1 MAGLTLIAEVVPVMA
16 GFDVSVA
23 VIVWLPAVLR
33 VTVNVAVPSSDEG
46 KVKVPG
52 KEAWGSVL
60 VKSIVPV
67 KLVSVVPLGVRA
79 VTVRLN
85 ESPGRLGAGR
95 GQFER
100 VVRGRGADQRAGDQI
115 GDGSAQAGNVVV
127 SGPCRVLG
135 VAVAGA
141 GGDVVEV
148 GRVLVEDVHHLLRT
162 RAIERRFARPGLA
175 LGRRWP
181 RGPTSSVPRRWSRL
195 SRPSRGSRLRRCRS
209 HRRRRRLRA
218 TRHRRRPGRLAPS
231 LSG

>member
-1 MAGLTLIAEVVPVMA
+1 MRGKPDRTNWLAAAGLTLIAEVVPVMA

-46 KVKVPG
+46 KVKVAG
-52 KEAWGSVL
+52 REAWGSVL

-67 KLVSVVPLGVRA
+67 KLVSVVPLGVWA

-85 ESPGRLGAGR
+85 ELPAVWGLDAVR
-95 GQFER
+95 FER
-100 VVRGRGADQRAGDQI
+100 VVRGRGADQRARDQI

-127 SGPCRVLG
+127 PRPCRVLG

-162 RAIERRFARPGLA
+162 RAVERRFAAQGSALVGDGQEGRPARCPDAGPAYLDPAEGLA
-175 LGRRWP
+175 FVGV
-181 RGPTSSVPRRWSRL
+181 GVID
-195 SRPSRGSRLRRCRS
+195 GD
-209 HRRRRRLRA
+209 A
-218 TRHRRRPGRLAPS
+218 G
-231 LSG
+231 